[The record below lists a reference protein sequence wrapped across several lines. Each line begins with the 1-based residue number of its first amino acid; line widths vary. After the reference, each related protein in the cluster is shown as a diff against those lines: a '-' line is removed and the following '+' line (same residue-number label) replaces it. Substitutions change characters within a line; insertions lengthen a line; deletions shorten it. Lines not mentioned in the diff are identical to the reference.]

1 MGRLMR
7 YSQPEKME
15 IIRLVENSGTSVRKT
30 LEALQVNRSSF
41 YTWYGRYLESG
52 YDGLANRGSGPNRF
66 WNKIPRQ
73 DKQKVISLA
82 LDMPEKSPRELAWHI
97 TDSEGYFISE
107 SSVYRILRSYDLVTS
122 PAYIVM
128 KASDKFKTPTREVN
142 ELWQT
147 DFTYFKIT
155 GWGWYYLSSV
165 MDDYSRYIIS
175 WKLFTTMSA
184 DDVTKTIDMALEKTG
199 ITQVKVK
206 QRPRLLSDNGPCYI
220 SSKLKEYL
228 EEQEMSHT
236 RGAPYH
242 PQTQGKIERYHRT
255 LKNVILLRKYFFPWE
270 LEKEIEAFINYYN
283 NERYHE
289 SINNLIPKDVFFGR
303 DREIITR
310 RERIKKRTMALRR
323 IYNLKTGRKRET
335 KSLNNNLEKVKTIY

>member
-1 MGRLMR
+1 MGNR
-7 YSQPEKME
+7 
-15 IIRLVENSGTSVRKT
+15 IIE
-30 LEALQVNRSSF
+30 
-41 YTWYGRYLESG
+41 
-52 YDGLANRGSGPNRF
+52 
-66 WNKIPRQ
+66 
-73 DKQKVISLA
+73 
-82 LDMPEKSPRELAWHI
+82 
-97 TDSEGYFISE
+97 
-107 SSVYRILRSYDLVTS
+107 
-122 PAYIVM
+122 
-128 KASDKFKTPTREVN
+128 TRE
-142 ELWQT
+142 
-147 DFTYFKIT
+147 
-155 GWGWYYLSSV
+155 
-165 MDDYSRYIIS
+165 
-175 WKLFTTMSA
+175 MSA
-184 DDVTKTIDMALEKTG
+184 DDVTKTLDMALEKTG

-289 SINNLIPKDVFFGR
+289 SINNLIPKDVFFGK

-323 IYNLKTGRKRET
+323 IYNLR
-335 KSLNNNLEKVKTIY
+335 NNKNESKENSNIKLEKEKTIY

>member
-1 MGRLMR
+1 MMR

-15 IIRLVENSGTSVRKT
+15 IIRLVESSPVSVRRT
-30 LEALQVNRSSF
+30 LKELQVNRSSF
-41 YTWYGRYLESG
+41 YSWYDRYKKLG
-52 YDGLANRGSGPNRF
+52 YEGLSNRHSSPNRF
-66 WNKIPRQ
+66 WNKIPQ
-73 DKQKVISLA
+73 SDKSKVISLA

-97 TDSEGYFISE
+97 TDKEGYFISE
-107 SSVYRILRSYDLVTS
+107 SSVYRILKSYDLVTS

-128 KASDKFKTPTREVN
+128 KASDKFSSPTKSVN

-147 DFTYFKIT
+147 DFTYFKII

-184 DDVTKTIDMALEKTG
+184 DDVKATLDMALEKTG

-206 QRPRLLSDNGPCYI
+206 QKPRLLSDNGPCYI
-220 SSKLKEYL
+220 SGKLREYL
-228 EEQEMSHT
+228 DENEISHT

-255 LKNVILLRKYFFPWE
+255 MKNIILLRKYFLPWE
-270 LEKEIEAFINYYN
+270 LEAEIEKFIEYYN

-289 SINNLIPKDVFFGR
+289 SINNLIPRDVFYGK

-310 RERIKKRTMALRR
+310 RDRIKKRTLALRR
-323 IYNLKTGRKRET
+323 KINLR
-335 KSLNNNLEKVKTIY
+335 NNQQNQSNNKLEYVKTIS